1 MGYVLD
7 ERSIQYIS
15 YFENIT
21 GASIDDCMNEDDRIV
36 FIVKK
41 GQIGLAIGK
50 KGANIKKAMRDLKKE
65 IEVIENGVDAAELI
79 RNALSPAE
87 IQEITISK
95 NEGKEVALVKIDNKF
110 RGMAIGKN
118 GQKIDRCRKILQRH
132 HNLDEVILTK
142 F

>member
-1 MGYVLD
+1 MSYTLD

-65 IEVIENGVDAAELI
+65 IEVIENGTDAEELI
-79 RNALSPAE
+79 RNALAPAE

-118 GQKIDRCRKILQRH
+118 GQKIGRCRKILQRH
-132 HNLDEVILTK
+132 HNLDEIILTR
-142 F
+142 

>member
-110 RGMAIGKN
+110 RGMAFGKN